1 MIKIKEGFMCWRARK
16 SQTLVI
22 FFGFLLFFSQR
33 ERADG
38 RQRGEGREER
48 REGNERW
55 GKPGRISI

>member
-16 SQTLVI
+16 SQTLVFFF

-48 REGNERW
+48 RDG
-55 GKPGRISI
+55 GRE